1 MYEEEIE
8 DKKYV
13 ESKKDFI
20 SDITKKE
27 ESCSRNQASA
37 IIKNTSIDKDKI
49 QDQ

>member
-27 ESCSRNQASA
+27 ESSSRNQVSA
-37 IIKNTSIDKDKI
+37 ILENTSIDKDI
-49 QDQ
+49 VQDQ